1 MVTGRDPGDSGT
13 HLLDHTCAFV
23 PEHHRQP
30 TGDLALDDVQIRVAQ
45 PRVREPDEDFALLWA
60 AELELLD
67 LERLAVSCTT
77 AAVVFTRG
85 ILVAP
90 RLFRRLLYNPSSIE
104 EH

>member
-13 HLLDHTCAFV
+13 HLLDHACAFV

-45 PRVREPDEDFALLWA
+45 PRVREPDEDFALLRA

-67 LERLAVSCTT
+67 LERFARFVHDS
-77 AAVVFTRG
+77 G
-85 ILVAP
+85 
-90 RLFRRLLYNPSSIE
+90 RRLHQGFLS
-104 EH
+104 